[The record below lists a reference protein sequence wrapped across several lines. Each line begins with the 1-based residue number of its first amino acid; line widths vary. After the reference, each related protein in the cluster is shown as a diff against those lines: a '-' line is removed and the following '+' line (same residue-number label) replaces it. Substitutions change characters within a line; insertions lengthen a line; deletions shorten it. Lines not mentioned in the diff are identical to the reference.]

1 MNNVVLSSRAEKLL
15 KKSFK
20 SKSISI
26 FFDSF
31 DKKNHPFS
39 IAQLLEYK
47 FFKILNDK
55 KVPSLKKIENGFF
68 FSELISF
75 KITKNGKRYF
85 KSLKNSFY

>member
-47 FFKILNDK
+47 FIKILNDK
-55 KVPSLKKIENGFF
+55 KVISLKKIENGFF